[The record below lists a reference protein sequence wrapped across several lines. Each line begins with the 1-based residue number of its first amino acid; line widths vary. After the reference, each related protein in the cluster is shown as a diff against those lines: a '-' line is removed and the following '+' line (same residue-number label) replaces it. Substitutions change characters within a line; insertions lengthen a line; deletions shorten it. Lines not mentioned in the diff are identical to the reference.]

1 MQKYSE
7 KENALRLGK
16 RTKRYLAAI
25 TAVIMALSISSIAL
39 ADNGKNGG
47 QPGGQ
52 GQNIQGGGPGGQ
64 QGNDAT
70 SSATTTNQGNGN
82 ANGQGGNKENFV
94 NTDKIEEA
102 IAALTDTDTQTSL
115 TTLLET
121 YEAALAAKQTAIA
134 ANNTDDLET
143 LTAAVTAAQEAL
155 DTALAAAGVDKDTLY
170 STSDNG
176 NGGKGDA
183 KGNRPA
189 LNTDEI
195 ETAIAALTDTDVQA
209 NLTTLLATYKAAL
222 AAQTAADTSTLTDDE
237 IQALADAVKT
247 AESALLEATRTAGI
261 SSGEGRGQF
270 VDGHGNGVQKLNTEA
285 IAALIAAL
293 DDTDDNKATL
303 TDLLTAYETALVA
316 ETTADTTSLTA
327 DEIAALSEA
336 TKTAADALKTAM
348 TTAGIAEDQQPS
360 GTPQPMNQ
368 QQSGKEYQT
377 SVISQTDNT
386 TQSTNTSIVSSF
398 LKWLSS
404 ILD

>member
-1 MQKYSE
+1 MQKYSK
-7 KENALRLGK
+7 KENAPRLRK
-16 RTKRYLAAI
+16 RTKRYFTAVI
-25 TAVIMALSISSIAL
+25 AVIMALSISSIAL

-52 GQNIQGGGPGGQ
+52 GQNVQGGGPGGQ
-64 QGNDAT
+64 KSNDAT

-82 ANGQGGNKENFV
+82 ANGQGGNKENYV

-121 YEAALAAKQTAIA
+121 YEAALEAKQTAIA
-134 ANNTDDLET
+134 ANDTDDLDT

-155 DTALAAAGVDKDTLY
+155 DTALEAAGVDTDDLY
-170 STSDNG
+170 GTSDNG
-176 NGGKGDA
+176 NGGMGA
-183 KGNRPA
+183 ANGNRPA
-189 LNTDEI
+189 LNTTEI

-209 NLTTLLATYKAAL
+209 SLTTLLETYETAL

-247 AESALLEATRTAGI
+247 AEDALLEATRAAGI
-261 SSGEGRGQF
+261 SNGEGRGQF
-270 VDGHGNGVQKLNTEA
+270 VEGYGKGSEKLNTES

-293 DDTDDNKATL
+293 DDTDDNKETL
-303 TDLLTAYETALVA
+303 TELLTAYETALVA
-316 ETTADTTSLTA
+316 ETTADTTSLTE
-327 DEIAALSEA
+327 DEITALSEA
-336 TKTAADALKTAM
+336 TKTAADALKTALEA
-348 TTAGIAEDQQPS
+348 AGIADDLQPS
-360 GTPQPMNQ
+360 GTPQPTNQ

-377 SVISQTDNT
+377 SVISQNGTT
-386 TQSTNTSIVSSF
+386 TQSTNSSIVASF
-398 LKWLSS
+398 LNWLSS

>member
-155 DTALAAAGVDKDTLY
+155 DTALAAAGVDKDT
-170 STSDNG
+170 STVLPIM
-176 NGGKGDA
+176 A
-183 KGNRPA
+183 
-189 LNTDEI
+189 
-195 ETAIAALTDTDVQA
+195 
-209 NLTTLLATYKAAL
+209 
-222 AAQTAADTSTLTDDE
+222 
-237 IQALADAVKT
+237 T
-247 AESALLEATRTAGI
+247 AEREMQR
-261 SSGEGRGQF
+261 
-270 VDGHGNGVQKLNTEA
+270 
-285 IAALIAAL
+285 
-293 DDTDDNKATL
+293 
-303 TDLLTAYETALVA
+303 
-316 ETTADTTSLTA
+316 
-327 DEIAALSEA
+327 EIV
-336 TKTAADALKTAM
+336 
-348 TTAGIAEDQQPS
+348 PR
-360 GTPQPMNQ
+360 
-368 QQSGKEYQT
+368 
-377 SVISQTDNT
+377 
-386 TQSTNTSIVSSF
+386 
-398 LKWLSS
+398 
-404 ILD
+404 

>member
-1 MQKYSE
+1 M
-7 KENALRLGK
+7 
-16 RTKRYLAAI
+16 
-25 TAVIMALSISSIAL
+25 
-39 ADNGKNGG
+39 
-47 QPGGQ
+47 
-52 GQNIQGGGPGGQ
+52 
-64 QGNDAT
+64 
-70 SSATTTNQGNGN
+70 
-82 ANGQGGNKENFV
+82 
-94 NTDKIEEA
+94 
-102 IAALTDTDTQTSL
+102 
-115 TTLLET
+115 
-121 YEAALAAKQTAIA
+121 
-134 ANNTDDLET
+134 
-143 LTAAVTAAQEAL
+143 
-155 DTALAAAGVDKDTLY
+155 
-170 STSDNG
+170 
-176 NGGKGDA
+176 
-183 KGNRPA
+183 
-189 LNTDEI
+189 
-195 ETAIAALTDTDVQA
+195 
-209 NLTTLLATYKAAL
+209 LATYKAAL